1 MLLAGLC
8 LSLGSSLVLA
18 NDGLSRV
25 YVGFQPGKAGEVMQ
39 TLRAAGAKTH
49 HRFDALGAVAVS
61 VPEQAL
67 NGLRNNPNVLYVE
80 EDPKRHLMA
89 QSTPYGIP
97 LVQADDL
104 SLQPASASHT
114 VCIIDSGYDLG
125 HEDLPSSNVTGVNDP
140 GTGTWYTDQ
149 NGHGTHVAGTIAAL
163 DNTTGVVG
171 VFRDQNVKLHII
183 KVFGADGWAYSS
195 SLVAAATRCE
205 DAGANVINMSLG
217 GTVKSRT
224 EERYFEQAT
233 ARGVLPVAAA
243 GNDGNTRYSYP
254 ASYPSVVS
262 VGGVDAAR
270 NLYTGS
276 QRNDQVDIVAP
287 AVLVQ
292 STVPTGTGSE
302 ASVSVGSNGFAGI
315 AMEGSALGTAGGPL
329 VDCGLGA
336 AACPGGGGQVCLIQ
350 RGTYSFAEKVQ
361 ACEAGGGSA
370 AVIYNNETGGFAG
383 TLGGITT
390 GIPSL
395 GVSDSDGAALLA
407 LLGQNASVTVAAGN
421 YAFFDGTS
429 MATPHVAGIA
439 ALLWS
444 NFPACT
450 NEDIRTAIL
459 STAEDLGSA
468 GRDNS
473 FGHGLIQARAAY
485 DFLAASACG
494 GGGGDPD
501 PEPGDITLSASGY
514 KVKGVKQTDLSWSG
528 ASGASVDIWRDGTLL
543 VTTVN
548 DGAHT
553 DVTGLKGSASHVY
566 KVCEAGTSS
575 CSADVTATY

>member
-1 MLLAGLC
+1 CLRRAHPFQSKEGKQVKLKSMLLAGLC

-39 TLRAAGAKTH
+39 TLQAAGAKTH

-67 NGLRNNPNVLYVE
+67 NGLRNNPNVLHGE

-302 ASVSVGSNGFAGI
+302 ASVSLGSNGFAGI

-336 AACPGGGGQVCLIQ
+336 AACPGGGG
-350 RGTYSFAEKVQ
+350 
-361 ACEAGGGSA
+361 
-370 AVIYNNETGGFAG
+370 
-383 TLGGITT
+383 
-390 GIPSL
+390 
-395 GVSDSDGAALLA
+395 
-407 LLGQNASVTVAAGN
+407 
-421 YAFFDGTS
+421 
-429 MATPHVAGIA
+429 
-439 ALLWS
+439 
-444 NFPACT
+444 
-450 NEDIRTAIL
+450 
-459 STAEDLGSA
+459 
-468 GRDNS
+468 
-473 FGHGLIQARAAY
+473 
-485 DFLAASACG
+485 
-494 GGGGDPD
+494 
-501 PEPGDITLSASGY
+501 
-514 KVKGVKQTDLSWSG
+514 
-528 ASGASVDIWRDGTLL
+528 
-543 VTTVN
+543 
-548 DGAHT
+548 
-553 DVTGLKGSASHVY
+553 
-566 KVCEAGTSS
+566 
-575 CSADVTATY
+575 